1 MEGCDLSFERSSVRA
16 NVKGRIESVK
26 NVLSGSIC
34 ADEIGIFMSDDSVV
48 DVNKTEIKCD
58 KIEKIERLA

>member
-1 MEGCDLSFERSSVRA
+1 
-16 NVKGRIESVK
+16 VK

-58 KIEKIERLA
+58 KIEKVERLA